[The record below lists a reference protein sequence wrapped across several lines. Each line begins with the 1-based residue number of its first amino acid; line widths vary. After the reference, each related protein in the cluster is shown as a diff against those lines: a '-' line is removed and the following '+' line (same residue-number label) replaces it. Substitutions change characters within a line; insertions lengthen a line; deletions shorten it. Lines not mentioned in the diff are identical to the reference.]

1 MSAVMTWAGG
11 MAWGWDFVARCLII
25 SAVWAVMGP
34 LIARSRQHAEQRDAQ
49 HMRAIRE
56 ARRGRR

>member
-1 MSAVMTWAGG
+1 MSAVMTWAGD
-11 MAWGWDFVARCLII
+11 MAWGWDFAARCLII

-49 HMRAIRE
+49 HMHTIRE
-56 ARRGRR
+56 ARRGQR